1 MRANVTCEPHDI
13 SACGVCLGTVE
24 PYEPPE
30 PTEGK
35 VRKHDATDPYPL
47 RVFLNDEWRAQ
58 RPEPVKLPYTGT
70 DTAWRELNAKAPQ
83 NDHRIGGH
91 RATRNGHLVTARK
104 RVYRAKPQPKP
115 KPYRTD
121 AATEA
126 RKAANRALAE
136 RLGINLPE

>member
-1 MRANVTCEPHDI
+1 MRANVTCEPHGI
-13 SACGVCLGTVE
+13 SACGVCLGLVE
-24 PYEPPE
+24 PYQPPE

-35 VRKHDATDPYPL
+35 VRKHIDYTDL
-47 RVFLNDEWRAQ
+47 RPIYNEPWRQ
-58 RPEPVKLPYTGT
+58 SRPEPYCPQYTGT